1 MPKSAYDLFKEGVDP
16 KQIGNPQ
23 LRQQLMRLQQN
34 NYRAQLEQV
43 NANYQAG
50 LAQGLTPGQAAT
62 TWVLPNGKNS
72 QYTIKDGDTLPTIA
86 QNAGTTEADILA
98 ANPDM
103 KSPQTGMI
111 INTPVQSSPPAP
123 GSEAWRVQNAVQPYR
138 PANAP
143 TYIGGVGIPSNAA
156 QGITGEALST
166 YREGMQAQAL
176 SNRNRSLQTNLTQ
189 GTPDFTMAEPPSAPR
204 LALNNPLQSL
214 FGPQYGQGS
223 PLSPQ
228 TPTQPQAP
236 KTPTGPRAYAPRG
249 NTVTLLDSITSQ
261 IGPDGRVPTQWE
273 LNQLISHG
281 RVRPTQQRAAGGGGQ
296 FSIGEAFPQGNPNY
310 NAWKRG
316 YIKKGGGG
324 RGGNGGGVQPRYT
337 QERSQPAFSSGAGFG
352 GLVNW
357 RI

>member
-1 MPKSAYDLFKEGVDP
+1 
-16 KQIGNPQ
+16 
-23 LRQQLMRLQQN
+23 MRLQKN

-72 QYTIKDGDTLPTIA
+72 QYTIKDGDTLPSIA
-86 QNAGTTEADILA
+86 QNAGSTEADILA

-176 SNRNRSLQTNLTQ
+176 SNRNRSQQTNLNM
-189 GTPDFTMAEPPSAPR
+189 GTPDFTLAPQVPTTPR
-204 LALNNPLQSL
+204 PATNPLQSL
-214 FGPQYGQGS
+214 FGPGYGQGS
-223 PLSPQ
+223 PFGAPTQPAQPQ
-228 TPTQPQAP
+228 TP
-236 KTPTGPRAYAPRG
+236 KGPRAYAPRG

-281 RVRPTQQRAAGGGGQ
+281 RVRPMQQNAAGGGGQ
-296 FSIGEAFPQGNPNY
+296 FAPGEAFPEGNPNY
-310 NAWKRG
+310 AAWKRG

-337 QERSQPAFSSGAGFG
+337 QERSQPAFASGAGFG